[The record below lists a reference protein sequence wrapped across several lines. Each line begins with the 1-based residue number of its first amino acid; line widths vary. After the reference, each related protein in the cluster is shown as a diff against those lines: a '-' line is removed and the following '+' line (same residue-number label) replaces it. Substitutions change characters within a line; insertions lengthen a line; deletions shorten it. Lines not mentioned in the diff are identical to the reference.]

1 MAGTEV
7 VIDIAFAIDGGQ
19 LPAEP
24 ARALAD
30 ALERALPWLVD
41 TPDLGVHPLKL
52 ARGGGQALL
61 SNRTRLTLRVPRDRL
76 DEVAGLAG
84 VELPLRGGHLR
95 LGTVQARE
103 LLPWG
108 TLYAHC
114 VAVGQSTDELGFLQ
128 AAQDEL
134 EALGIRGRV
143 ICGLPRRG
151 SDGAVLGYGLMVDQ
165 LSADDSVA
173 LQRHGLGAG
182 RRVGLG
188 LFVPHKS
195 AAAVGAAP

>member
-1 MAGTEV
+1 MAETDN
-7 VIDIAFAIDGGQ
+7 VIDIAFVIDGGQ
-19 LPAEP
+19 LPPEH
-24 ARALAD
+24 ARALAE
-30 ALERALPWLVD
+30 ALEQALPWASD
-41 TPDLGVHPLKL
+41 SATLGVHPLKL

-61 SNRTRLTLRVPRDRL
+61 SGRTRLTLRVPRERA
-76 DEVAGLAG
+76 EAVVGLAG
-84 VELPLRGGHLR
+84 GELPLPGGSLR
-95 LGTVQARE
+95 LGAAQARE

-114 VAVGQSTDELGFLQ
+114 VSAGDSVDELAFLQ
-128 AAQDEL
+128 AAQTEL
-134 EALGIRGRV
+134 QALGIRGRV

-151 SDGAVLGYGLMVDQ
+151 ADGALQGYGVMVDQ
-165 LSADDSVA
+165 LSATDSVT
-173 LQRHGLGAG
+173 LQCHGLGAG

>member
-1 MAGTEV
+1 MDGADR
-7 VIDIAFAIDGGQ
+7 VIDIAFAIDGGSV
-19 LPAEP
+19 PAEP
-24 ARALAD
+24 ARALAE
-30 ALERALPWLVD
+30 ALERALPWLGD
-41 TPDLGVHPLKL
+41 MPSLGVHPLKL

-61 SNRTRLTLRVPRDRL
+61 SGRTRLTLRVPRERA
-76 DEVAGLAG
+76 EAVARLAG
-84 VELPLRGGHLR
+84 GELPLPGGGLR
-95 LGTVQARE
+95 LGAARTRE

-114 VAVGQSTDELGFLQ
+114 VAVGDSSDELGFLQ
-128 AAQDEL
+128 AAQAEL

-151 SDGAVLGYGLMVDQ
+151 ADGAVQGYGLMVDQ
-165 LSADDSVA
+165 LSATDSVT
-173 LQRHGLGAG
+173 LQCHGLGAG